1 MDKIESFHEN
11 IVKYLNGLEYSCYRC
26 VSKIYSDPMS
36 YHWRPDIL
44 SDREL
49 VGYYNGFFGKIFGK
63 DKIVCRLI
71 HLETDICFNSQDRE
85 ILYSIQE
92 LFKDSFSFRESF
104 FGKCICGTIQK
115 FRHVINNSFHLDFQV
130 LNNSYLKYFK
140 DRINLLMTTLTE
152 QYPLLGVN
160 PDYNQLKEQF
170 SMSIPKIIYYE
181 KIIDLQ
187 PLYSNREGWEQL
199 RKKIINNKNNY

>member
-1 MDKIESFHEN
+1 MDRIVSFHDN
-11 IVKYLNGLEYSCYRC
+11 IAKYLNGLECSSYRC
-26 VSKIYSDPMS
+26 VSKIYSDSKS
-36 YHWRPDIL
+36 YYWRPSIL

-71 HLETDICFNSQDRE
+71 HLETDVCFNSEERE

-92 LFKDSFSFRESF
+92 LFKNGFSFKESL
-104 FGKCICGTIQK
+104 FGKCIYGSIK
-115 FRHVINNSFHLDFQV
+115 NFRQIINNSFHLDFQL
-130 LNNSYLKYFK
+130 LNNLYLKYFK
-140 DRINLLMTTLTE
+140 MRINFLMTTLTE

-170 SMSIPKIIYYE
+170 SMSIPKIIYHE

-187 PLYSNREGWEQL
+187 PLYINRKGWEQL
-199 RKKIINNKNNY
+199 RKKL